1 MDVLDGGVPGFNS
14 WGVYSNFK
22 GMYMPRISK
31 CDCKK
36 CCFDLVPKITG
47 GSKHCWDICIEYPI
61 TSGYDNPAVT
71 DCKVNGLWTYYLSDR
86 PDFSCKFY
94 VNRRKLDRGFSKG
107 KICQYQEIYQEQL
120 YENIGHYREE
130 LAIMWDRYNKVI
142 DFGISKLPVK
152 LRESLLRVG

>member
-1 MDVLDGGVPGFNS
+1 M
-14 WGVYSNFK
+14 
-22 GMYMPRISK
+22 
-31 CDCKK
+31 
-36 CCFDLVPKITG
+36 
-47 GSKHCWDICIEYPI
+47 
-61 TSGYDNPAVT
+61 
-71 DCKVNGLWTYYLSDR
+71 GLWTYYLSDR

-142 DFGISKLPVK
+142 EFGISKLPVK
-152 LRESLLRVG
+152 LRESFLRVG